1 MSVAGPMMPLERLIA
16 NLLVGL
22 KPLERLIAIVLVGL
36 IVTILA
42 ATAFFL
48 IWPEFLPW
56 YQDPGRLH

>member
-1 MSVAGPMMPLERLIA
+1 MMPLERLIA
-16 NLLVGL
+16 IILVGL
-22 KPLERLIAIVLVGL
+22 KPLGRLIAIVLVGL
-36 IVTILA
+36 MVAILA

>member
-1 MSVAGPMMPLERLIA
+1 MMPLERLIA

-48 IWPEFLPW
+48 IWPALLPW
-56 YQDPGRLH
+56 YQDLRRLH